1 MTSLVSSNLNCTWFS
16 PYWRCADN
24 ILVVVGLI
32 CKAQLSIS
40 GLVRC
45 PCQFVITSKQA
56 SARYLYRKM
65 MKTWAAESLRLECQ
79 ISCNVKLTSSLFLY
93 AELMTLLQDMKSP
106 VAAAVAQTWV
116 LTRRSELNNHL
127 SYWDRVLLLL
137 IIVV

>member
-1 MTSLVSSNLNCTWFS
+1 MTSLVSSNLNCTWSS

-65 MKTWAAESLRLECQ
+65 MKTWAAESRRLECQ

-106 VAAAVAQTWV
+106 VAAVAQTWV
-116 LTRRSELNNHL
+116 LTPRSELNNHL